1 MSIFENVPKMFKEV
15 GKNAYSSL
23 CFFRLVVYA
32 VTESS

>member
-15 GKNAYSSL
+15 GKNVYSSL
-23 CFFRLVVYA
+23 FFRLVIYA